1 MLAANDGKDR
11 KMRGLLRESISLVPW
26 QIRGVI
32 KKMPLMAALQRRLLA
47 RFLEGHEFIHTVDA
61 GPARGLRY
69 PITLPQDKGIWT
81 GTYELELATG
91 IAEAVR
97 PGDICLDVGGWRG
110 FFSGVMALAGASSVF
125 VFEPL
130 PTNALQIR
138 RMIELNSKLPIE
150 LIEVAIGDQINSS
163 KLRVMPETSM
173 AKLST
178 SSFQS
183 DHQQGDLVEIRI
195 ETLDHLRATGLFPHA
210 DVIKIDVEGAEAM
223 ALRGAEQLLRSNRPR
238 LFIEVHSRSL
248 ARECNQILLDYGY
261 LVNVLES
268 GVPPDFVSEPEVC
281 HFKASRKI

>member
-1 MLAANDGKDR
+1 
-11 KMRGLLRESISLVPW
+11 MRGLLRKSVSLVPW

-32 KKMPLMAALQRRLLA
+32 KKMPLMAPLQRRLLA

-97 PGDICLDVGGWRG
+97 HGDICLDVGGWRG
-110 FFSGVMALAGASSVF
+110 FFSGVMALAGASRVF

-138 RMIELNSKLPIE
+138 RVIELNSKLPIE

-178 SSFQS
+178 SGFQS
-183 DHQQGDLVEIRI
+183 DHQEGDLMEIRS
-195 ETLDHLRATGLFPHA
+195 ETLDHLRGTGLFSRA

-238 LFIEVHSRSL
+238 LFIEVHSRAL
-248 ARECNQILLDYGY
+248 ARECDQILLDYGY

-268 GVPPDFVSEPEVC
+268 GAPPDFVSEPEVC
-281 HFKASRKI
+281 HFKALRKA

>member
-1 MLAANDGKDR
+1 
-11 KMRGLLRESISLVPW
+11 MRGLLRKSVSLVPW

-32 KKMPLMAALQRRLLA
+32 KKMPLMAPLQRRLLA
-47 RFLEGHEFIHTVDA
+47 RFLEGHEFIHMVDA

-110 FFSGVMALAGASSVF
+110 FFSGVMALAGASNVF

-183 DHQQGDLVEIRI
+183 DHREGDLIEIRV
-195 ETLDHLRATGLFPHA
+195 ETLDHLRTTGLFPHA
-210 DVIKIDVEGAEAM
+210 DVVKIDVEGAEVM
-223 ALRGAEQLLRSNRPR
+223 ALRGADQLLRNDRPR
-238 LFIEVHSRSL
+238 LFIEIHSRSL
-248 ARECNQILLDYGY
+248 ARECSQILLDYGY
-261 LVNVLES
+261 LVNVLET
-268 GVPPDFVSEPEVC
+268 GAPPDFVSEPEVC
-281 HFKASRKI
+281 HFKASSKV

>member
-1 MLAANDGKDR
+1 
-11 KMRGLLRESISLVPW
+11 MRGLLRKSISVVPW

-32 KKMPLMAALQRRLLA
+32 KKMPLMAPLQRRLLA

-81 GTYELELATG
+81 GTYELELATH
-91 IAEAVR
+91 ITQAVR
-97 PGDICLDVGGWRG
+97 PGDVCLDVGGWRG
-110 FFSGVMALAGASSVF
+110 FFSGVMALAGASNVF

-130 PTNALQIR
+130 PTNAIQIR

-183 DHQQGDLVEIRI
+183 DHQEGDLIEIRI
-195 ETLDHLRATGLFPHA
+195 ETLDHLRATGLFLHA

-268 GVPPDFVSEPEVC
+268 GAPPDFVSEPEVC
-281 HFKASRKI
+281 HFKALPNV